1 MASSADVFA
10 KLYSEVP
17 NYNFVADQ
25 LEPLPENSTYKS
37 HIEGGT
43 FIVTGSN
50 TGLGFEAANALVATG
65 AAKVILA
72 VRTQSKGDEAVK
84 KIEEKTGVKGTTE
97 VWTLDMS
104 SYDSIL
110 AFGKRVQGLDRL
122 DGISENAAVAH
133 DSWTTADKGMET
145 TLVVNVLGT
154 LLLAALVAPVLQK
167 TAKALGRTTTL
178 SIVGSGVAFQ
188 TDARDEVAE
197 AVKSGKDIIDFFNDK
212 SRGVPSRYPVSKLI
226 LLHAI
231 RYYSKQHP
239 VSETGVAVNF
249 VNPGLCIT
257 ELDRNVSPEAQ
268 ANLGKFREQ
277 IGRTAEVG
285 ARTLVHGIVGG
296 DETHGKYTSENVV
309 KDQYTPEFIKG
320 EEGQKVEK
328 LVWESV
334 KKHINEISPGAL

>member
-1 MASSADVFA
+1 M
-10 KLYSEVP
+10 KLYAEVP
-17 NYNFVADQ
+17 NYDFAADQ
-25 LEPLPENSTYKS
+25 LAPLPEPSTYKAQ
-37 HIEGGT
+37 IEGGT

-50 TGLGFEAANALVATG
+50 TGLGFEAANSLVATG

-72 VRTQSKGDEAVK
+72 VRTQSKGEEAVK

-110 AFGKRVQGLDRL
+110 AFGKRVQGLERL

-133 DSWTTADKGMET
+133 DTWTTADRGVET

-154 LLLAALVAPVLQK
+154 LLLATLVAPVLAK
-167 TAKALGRTTTL
+167 TAKALGHTTTL
-178 SIVGSGVAFQ
+178 SIVGSGVAYQ
-188 TDARDEVAE
+188 TDARDEVAL
-197 AVKSGKDIIDFFNDK
+197 AVSSGKDIIDFFNDEA
-212 SRGVPSRYPVSKLI
+212 RGVPSRYPVSKLI
-226 LLHAI
+226 LLHAL

-239 VSETGVAVNF
+239 VSQTGVAVNF

-257 ELDRNVSPEAQ
+257 ELDRNVAPEIQ
-268 ANLGKFREQ
+268 KMLGQFRQ
-277 IGRTAEVG
+277 QMGRTAEVG

-296 DETHGKYTSENVV
+296 EETHGMFTSESVV
-309 KDQYTPEFIKG
+309 KDYYTPAFIKG
-320 EEGQKVEK
+320 EEGQRIEK

-334 KKHINEISPGAL
+334 KKHINEVSPGAL